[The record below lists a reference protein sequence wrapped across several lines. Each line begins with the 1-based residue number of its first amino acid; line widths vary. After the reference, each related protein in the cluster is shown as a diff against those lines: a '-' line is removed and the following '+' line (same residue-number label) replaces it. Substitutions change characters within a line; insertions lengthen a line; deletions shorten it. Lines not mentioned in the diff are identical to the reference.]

1 MGKQA
6 SVAAAV
12 TGAGAGVGAGAG
24 GGAGGAAGAVGFPA
38 GVAADVVLGES
49 PLEELPEPQPV
60 IAKMNKNPSAA
71 NARSA
76 LDRYPI
82 TTCS

>member
-12 TGAGAGVGAGAG
+12 TGAGAGAGV
-24 GGAGGAAGAVGFPA
+24 GAGGAAGAAGFPA

-60 IAKMNKNPSAA
+60 IAKTNKNPSGA

-76 LDRYPI
+76 LDRCPI

>member
-12 TGAGAGVGAGAG
+12 TGAGAGVGAGA
-24 GGAGGAAGAVGFPA
+24 AAGAAGFPA
-38 GVAADVVLGES
+38 AAADVVLGES

-60 IAKMNKNPSAA
+60 IAKMNKNPNGA

-76 LDRYPI
+76 LDRCPI

>member
-12 TGAGAGVGAGAG
+12 TGAGAGAGAGVGAGAG
-24 GGAGGAAGAVGFPA
+24 AGVGAGAGAAGFPA
-38 GVAADVVLGES
+38 GAAAGVVLAES

-60 IAKMNKNPSAA
+60 IAKQNKNPSGA

-76 LDRYPI
+76 LDR
-82 TTCS
+82 